1 MFSVTK
7 VSQVTFCI
15 LRDWFSCLFG
25 FHYLEEKKSVFWAL
39 LWFFFWKKCG
49 LKRRFYFEFTKICMH
64 GWFACSLFNASRVI
78 ESL

>member
-39 LWFFFWKKCG
+39 LWFFFGK
-49 LKRRFYFEFTKICMH
+49 
-64 GWFACSLFNASRVI
+64 SVDSREDFI
-78 ESL
+78 L